1 MELDSELKQ
10 ELMNLIKEGK
20 PLPLPFKGLLFPPDK
35 KPKEYELV
43 YGIKER
49 EEDILAETMAVPFQP
64 VKQFG
69 KIKEEGWYNQLIFG
83 DNLQVLKHIKK
94 LQDEG
99 RMEKI
104 KLVFIDPP
112 FGTGDIYDAKGAPAY
127 SAALQG
133 AEFLEFL
140 RKRLVLL
147 REILADDGSIYIRID
162 YHFGHYVKVL
172 MDEIFDKNNFQ
183 GEIVL
188 NRFKK
193 KSGAF
198 TTTTESLFFYSKSMY
213 PNFLFNS
220 IQRPRQCTFCK
231 KELEPKWQWMSSAG
245 ESKNPKYFIVDG
257 KRVLLYPP
265 RGRHWT
271 NSQEKIEELQKE
283 GKIRIDKS
291 TSYTDT
297 DGKKINFVP
306 ERLQDEDLEVDN
318 NWTDIPGYV
327 FGVFTEGTYGIKYPT
342 QNAEEVLERV
352 IKASSNEGDLVLD
365 CFAGSGTTGAVA
377 EKLGRRWIM
386 VDCGKL
392 AIYTIIKRLYSL
404 KEEIGNKGKTL
415 KPKPFALY
423 NAGLYEDHD
432 ILLKMGIEQ
441 YKKFAL
447 ELFQCEPKEIEING
461 LKMEGILLNCP
472 VRIFSKEGYLTEEY
486 IDELHNTVGAS
497 IKSRMF
503 IIAPASRVYFLQD
516 YIEKNGIRYY
526 ILRIPY
532 SVIDE
537 IHKKAFTRPI
547 QPTSL
552 SGINQ
557 NIDAIGFD
565 FIHPPEVKADYS
577 KIKPKNKLTGFMG
590 EEELIIEIK
599 KFEAVQRSKEPMEF
613 KDPKDALSMVFV
625 DRDYNGEYF
634 NMTDY
639 FFSEEIKKQD
649 YKIIIPTK
657 TGNQIMII
665 YLDILGNE
673 RIEIKKASDF
683 KRK

>member
-1 MELDSELKQ
+1 MELDPELKQ
-10 ELMNLIKEGK
+10 ELLNLIKEGK
-20 PLPLPFKGLLFPPDK
+20 PIPISYRILLFPPDK

-69 KIKEEGWYNQLIFG
+69 KVKEGEWHNQLIFG

-94 LQDEG
+94 LQDAG
-99 RMEKI
+99 KMEKI

-147 REILADDGSIYIRID
+147 REILADDGSIFVRID
-162 YHFGHYVKVL
+162 YHFGHYLKVL
-172 MDEIFDKNNFQ
+172 MDEIFDKNNFVN
-183 GEIVL
+183 EIIVK
-188 NRFKK
+188 RGKVQFGSARKYTV
-193 KSGAF
+193 A
-198 TTTTESLFFYSKSMY
+198 TDSLYWYSMGQNY
-213 PNFLFNS
+213 TFNVF
-220 IQRPRQCTFCK
+220 RR
-231 KELEPKWQWMSSAG
+231 ERYEHEPKTTNMILRG
-245 ESKNPKYFIVDG
+245 ERNPRERIFYDDTGKKHILLPPPNTHFKFIQPKVEGMTKKQLIALKISRKGKESGFMELKNG
-257 KRVLLYPP
+257 K
-265 RGRHWT
+265 W
-271 NSQEKIEELQKE
+271 EKSDLVP
-283 GKIRIDKS
+283 
-291 TSYTDT
+291 SYTLDM
-297 DGKKINFVP
+297 DKA
-306 ERLQDEDLEVDN
+306 VDS
-318 NWTDIPGYV
+318 NWTDISGYSQNWN
-327 FGVFTEGTYGIKYPT
+327 YPT
-342 QNAEEVLERV
+342 ENSEQLLERV
-352 IKASSNEGDLVLD
+352 ITTASNSSDIILD

-386 VDCGKL
+386 ADCGKL
-392 AIYTIIKRLYSL
+392 AIYTIIKRMHSL
-404 KEEIGNKGKTL
+404 KAEIGNKGKDL

-432 ILLKMGIEQ
+432 TLLKMGKEQ

-447 ELFQCEPKEIEING
+447 ELFQCEPKEQEING
-461 LKMEGILLNCP
+461 LKMDGVLLNCP

-486 IDELHNTVGAS
+486 IDELHNTVGQS

-516 YIEKNGIRYY
+516 YVEKNGIRYY

-537 IHKKAFTRPI
+537 IHKKAFTRPV

-565 FIHPPEVKADYS
+565 FIHPPEIKVEYY

-590 EEELIIEIK
+590 GEELVIEIR

-625 DRDYNGEYF
+625 DRDYNGEFF

-639 FFSEEIKKQD
+639 YFADEIKRQN
-649 YKIIIPTK
+649 YKIKIAAK
-657 TGNQIMII
+657 TGERIMMIF
-665 YLDILGNE
+665 LDVLGNE
-673 RIEIKKASDF
+673 RIEVKKSSDF
-683 KRK
+683 KKG